1 MTLVKNSEKE
11 QLKKRL
17 LGEISELKKAGW
29 KKIHIDLLKKH
40 FTFYYKLVHSEKL
53 PKEEKY
59 RKFVE
64 TIKNW
69 KTSKP
74 NNIHEEIYL
83 NYTKFFMKKNSKKK
97 DDKNLDPVWKNIP
110 QNMPGNMQYS
120 KEFIDKL
127 NTEYES
133 ESWEDW
139 YDDWKYR

>member
-40 FTFYYKLVHSEKL
+40 FTFYYSLVHLKNP
-53 PKEEKY
+53 PKEVKY
-59 RKFVE
+59 KKFIE

-69 KTSKP
+69 KTSEP

-83 NYTKFFMKKNSKKK
+83 NYTKFFMKKNSEKKK
-97 DDKNLDPVWKNIP
+97 DSFSDPIWKFIP
-110 QNMPGNMQYS
+110 QNVAGSMQYS
-120 KEFIDKL
+120 QEFIDKL
-127 NTEYES
+127 NTEYET
-133 ESWEDW
+133 EDWADW